1 MNDINALHSG
11 DAAARSRIEALIAAY
26 PDLAE
31 DDMRLLL
38 RWYRSEAS
46 SYDVAMLS
54 ARDDLRPGYERFY
67 ADHVARISP
76 LNYALFALLLL
87 LCGGVIYAV
96 LNHLPH

>member
-1 MNDINALHSG
+1 
-11 DAAARSRIEALIAAY
+11 
-26 PDLAE
+26 
-31 DDMRLLL
+31 
-38 RWYRSEAS
+38 
-46 SYDVAMLS
+46 MLS
-54 ARDDLRPGYERFY
+54 ASDDLRPGYERFY